1 VNIVFLA
8 EPIRARRMIVALA
21 LAGVLLRLAFGLIY
35 WVGKPLTHDERE
47 YLALARNVAEGRG
60 FMYDGMRD
68 SGTTPQFGRAPGYP
82 MFLASIGA
90 GEPEGDSAPLR
101 VKVAQALVGGAIVW
115 IVGLLGWRARGP
127 RAGVFAA
134 AIAAAYPPLVWMPAY
149 VFSET
154 VYSLFALSAAFVL
167 QLAVDRCDAAH
178 TGIPIVRFVHGGVET
193 GAPTIRPVHGGV
205 ESGRGG
211 RPLALAAGALIGAA
225 ILIRPAMLFFVPVA
239 VLWLLGRRRH
249 VLAIAMLASAVA
261 VVAPWTARNYRV
273 HGRFVM
279 IASEGGVTFWTGNHP
294 LARGEGDLAAN
305 PEIKRAELVFREA
318 HPGLTPEELEPLYY
332 REALAHIAGHPG
344 WWVVLLARKAFFTFV
359 PVGPSYALHSRR
371 YRVASIAS
379 YLLVLPFSVAGA
391 RQLWRHPNRPS
402 ALFLLAGSAVLVCL
416 VFFPQERFR
425 IPVIDPVLI
434 VCAAAAM
441 GRPRP

>member
-1 VNIVFLA
+1 V
-8 EPIRARRMIVALA
+8 
-21 LAGVLLRLAFGLIY
+21 
-35 WVGKPLTHDERE
+35 
-47 YLALARNVAEGRG
+47 
-60 FMYDGMRD
+60 
-68 SGTTPQFGRAPGYP
+68 
-82 MFLASIGA
+82 
-90 GEPEGDSAPLR
+90 
-101 VKVAQALVGGAIVW
+101 IVW
-115 IVGLLGWRARGP
+115 IVGLLAWRAGGP
-127 RAGVFAA
+127 RTGVFAA
-134 AIAAAYPPLVWMPAY
+134 AVAAVYPPLVWMPAY

-154 VYSLFALSAAFVL
+154 VYSLFALAATLVL
-167 QLAVDRCDAAH
+167 QLAVDRCDGAHSAAP
-178 TGIPIVRFVHGGVET
+178 TVRFVHGGA
-193 GAPTIRPVHGGV
+193 G
-205 ESGRGG
+205 SGRAGG
-211 RPLALAAGALIGAA
+211 PLALAAGALIGGA
-225 ILIRPAMLFFVPVA
+225 ILIRPAMLFFVPLA
-239 VLWLLGRRRH
+239 VLWLFVRRRH
-249 VLAIAMLASAVA
+249 VLAIAMLASALA

-273 HGRFVM
+273 HGRFVAV
-279 IASEGGVTFWTGNHP
+279 ASEGGVTFWTGNHP

-305 PEIKRAELVFREA
+305 PEIKRAELIFREA

-332 REALAHIAGHPG
+332 REAFAHIARNPG
-344 WWVVLLARKAFFTFV
+344 WWVVLLARKAFFAFV

-379 YLLVLPFSVAGA
+379 YLLVLPFSLAGA